1 MSETI
6 ESQEPETLKVTIHD
20 PSKVDLKDFKFKTAK
35 QLDKKMKRAERILS
49 FDDPDSPDEPIN
61 VHLRALTSNEEAI
74 LHQSRL
80 SQNDVQSLVSV
91 FLEKTEKGQELE
103 TSDITDIVA
112 EKLADNNDDDG
123 AVERFYRRLQMA
135 IIKPRGVT
143 IEWLKRRNPNMLD
156 IMNDTID
163 ELQIENDLWLLQT
176 EMEEVKAEARHHDDS
191 GKVGAEVSDTSA
203 PTSSVTSASE
213 QEE

>member
-1 MSETI
+1 MSETVQ
-6 ESQEPETLKVTIHD
+6 SQEPETLKVTIHD
-20 PSKVDLKDFKFKTAK
+20 PNKVDLKDFKFKTAK

-112 EKLADNNDDDG
+112 DKLADNNDDDG

-191 GKVGAEVSDTSA
+191 DR
-203 PTSSVTSASE
+203 VTSASQ

>member
-1 MSETI
+1 MSETVQ
-6 ESQEPETLKVTIHD
+6 SQEPETLKVTIHD
-20 PSKVDLKDFKFKTAK
+20 PNKVDLKDFKFKTAK

-49 FDDPDSPDEPIN
+49 FDDPESPDEPIN

-80 SQNDVQSLVSV
+80 SENDIQSLVSV

-112 EKLADNNDDDG
+112 DKLADNNDDDG

-135 IIKPRGVT
+135 VIKPRGVT

-176 EMEEVKAEARHHDDS
+176 EMEEVKAE
-191 GKVGAEVSDTSA
+191 
-203 PTSSVTSASE
+203 

>member
-1 MSETI
+1 MSETVQ
-6 ESQEPETLKVTIHD
+6 SQEPETLKVTIHD
-20 PSKVDLKDFKFKTAK
+20 PSEVNIKDFKFKTAK

-49 FDDPDSPDEPIN
+49 FDDPDNPEEPIN

-74 LHQSRL
+74 LHQSKL

-91 FLEKTEKGQELE
+91 FLEKTEKGEELE

-112 EKLADNNDDDG
+112 DKLADNNDDDDG

-156 IMNDTID
+156 IMNDAID
-163 ELQIENDLWLLQT
+163 ELQIENDYWLLQAK
-176 EMEEVKAEARHHDDS
+176 MEEVK
-191 GKVGAEVSDTSA
+191 
-203 PTSSVTSASE
+203 SE

>member
-1 MSETI
+1 MSETVQ
-6 ESQEPETLKVTIHD
+6 SQEPETLKVTIHD

-112 EKLADNNDDDG
+112 DKLADNNDDDDS

-191 GKVGAEVSDTSA
+191 DR
-203 PTSSVTSASE
+203 VTSASE

>member
-1 MSETI
+1 MSETVQ
-6 ESQEPETLKVTIHD
+6 SQEPETLKVTVHD

-80 SQNDVQSLVSV
+80 SQNDIQSLVSV

-112 EKLADNNDDDG
+112 DKLADNNDDDDS

-156 IMNDTID
+156 IINDTID

-191 GKVGAEVSDTSA
+191 DR
-203 PTSSVTSASE
+203 VTSASQ